1 MSIEQLA
8 VIKRKCQKD
17 LLFFTRYFFK
27 NRNNNKFVI
36 NQHHKVIC
44 DALMRVYNGECQRLI
59 INIAPRYGKT
69 EIAVKNFIAFSLANN
84 PKAKFIHLSY
94 ADDLALD
101 NSETIREMVK
111 SEEYQELFPEV
122 QIKGQTDSKKKW
134 YTTSEGGVYATASG
148 GQVTGFGAGSVIK
161 TGQFD
166 GAIIIDDPIKPDDA
180 DSATVRDKIN
190 NKFDSTI
197 KNRVNSRDT
206 PIIIIMQRLHEQ
218 DLCGYVLDNDDR
230 EWEVVKMPCIY
241 NENNEEKALWPYKH
255 TLEELKK
262 MQISN
267 EVVFDR
273 QYMQNPQPLKGQMYS
288 NLQEYQDLPQ
298 GEAVMYCDTAD
309 TGEDYLCA
317 ITGVKTNT
325 SLYITDVVYTKE
337 PQEITESLVAQLIIN
352 NKVNRAIIE
361 SNNGGRGFARSV
373 QRILTDVNWRKTNIT
388 TYHQSANKNTRIVT
402 NSSNV
407 SLNCYFCKDLNNEF
421 MLALRTYTR
430 EGKNKHDD
438 APDALTGLVEHFLD
452 NNDFFII

>member
-1 MSIEQLA
+1 MKLNKKFQPLWRNDTRYFIVTGGRGSGKSYAVGTFIEN
-8 VIKRKCQKD
+8 
-17 LLFFTRYFFK
+17 LLFQQGHKVLFTRYTLTAASKSIIPEFVEK
-27 NRNNNKFVI
+27 IDVQGHNNVFDVTNNSIK
-36 NQHHKVIC
+36 
-44 DALMRVYNGECQRLI
+44 
-59 INIAPRYGKT
+59 NIASGSEIIFSGIKT
-69 EIAVKNFIAFSLANN
+69 SSGNQTANLKSLQGVTTWVLDEAEELDSPEVFDKIDLSVREKQIQNRVILILNPALREHWIYKRFFLDANVDENFNGVKGDVTY
-84 PKAKFIHLSY
+84 IHSTY
-94 ADDLALD
+94 LD
-101 NSETIREMVK
+101 N
-111 SEEYQELFPEV
+111 
-122 QIKGQTDSKKKW
+122 
-134 YTTSEGGVYATASG
+134 
-148 GQVTGFGAGSVIK
+148 K
-161 TGQFD
+161 T
-166 GAIIIDDPIKPDDA
+166 
-180 DSATVRDKIN
+180 N
-190 NKFDSTI
+190 
-197 KNRVNSRDT
+197 
-206 PIIIIMQRLHEQ
+206 LHESFIKRAEQ
-218 DLCGYVLDNDDR
+218 MKAHDYQLYVHVMLGSWLD
-230 EWEVVKMPCIY
+230 
-241 NENNEEKALWPYKH
+241 
-255 TLEELKK
+255 TLTGRL
-262 MQISN
+262 
-267 EVVFDR
+267 
-273 QYMQNPQPLKGQMYS
+273 YS

-352 NKVNRAIIE
+352 NNVNRAIIE

>member
-1 MSIEQLA
+1 MKLNKKFQPLWRNDTRYFIVTGGRGSGKSYAVGTFIEN
-8 VIKRKCQKD
+8 
-17 LLFFTRYFFK
+17 LLFQQGHKVLFTRYTLTAASKSIIPEFVEK
-27 NRNNNKFVI
+27 IDVQGHNNVFDVTNNSIK
-36 NQHHKVIC
+36 
-44 DALMRVYNGECQRLI
+44 
-59 INIAPRYGKT
+59 NIASGSEIIFSGIKT
-69 EIAVKNFIAFSLANN
+69 SSGNQTANLKSLQGVTTWVLDEAEELDSPEVFDKIDLSVREKNIQNRVILILNPALREHWIYKRFFLDANVDENFNGVKGDVTY
-84 PKAKFIHLSY
+84 IHSTY
-94 ADDLALD
+94 LD
-101 NSETIREMVK
+101 N
-111 SEEYQELFPEV
+111 
-122 QIKGQTDSKKKW
+122 
-134 YTTSEGGVYATASG
+134 
-148 GQVTGFGAGSVIK
+148 K
-161 TGQFD
+161 T
-166 GAIIIDDPIKPDDA
+166 
-180 DSATVRDKIN
+180 N
-190 NKFDSTI
+190 
-197 KNRVNSRDT
+197 
-206 PIIIIMQRLHEQ
+206 LHESFIKRAEQ
-218 DLCGYVLDNDDR
+218 MKAHDYQLYVHVMLGSWLD
-230 EWEVVKMPCIY
+230 
-241 NENNEEKALWPYKH
+241 
-255 TLEELKK
+255 TLTGRL
-262 MQISN
+262 
-267 EVVFDR
+267 
-273 QYMQNPQPLKGQMYS
+273 YS

-317 ITGVKTNT
+317 ITAVKTNT

-373 QRILTDVNWRKTNIT
+373 QRILSDVNWRKTNIT

>member
-1 MSIEQLA
+1 MKLNKKFQPLW
-8 VIKRKCQKD
+8 RND
-17 LLFFTRYFFK
+17 TRYFIVTGGRGSGKSYAVGTFIE
-27 NRNNNKFVI
+27 NLLF
-36 NQHHKVIC
+36 QQGHKVLFIRYTLT
-44 DALMRVYNGECQRLI
+44 AASKSI
-59 INIAPRYGKT
+59 IPEFVEKIDVQGHNNVFDVTNNSIKNIASGSEIIFSGIKT
-69 EIAVKNFIAFSLANN
+69 SIGNQTANLKSLQGVTTWVLDEAEELDSPEVFDKIDLSVREKQIQNRVILILNPALREHWIYKRFFLDANVDENFNGVKGDVTY
-84 PKAKFIHLSY
+84 IHSTY
-94 ADDLALD
+94 LD
-101 NSETIREMVK
+101 N
-111 SEEYQELFPEV
+111 
-122 QIKGQTDSKKKW
+122 
-134 YTTSEGGVYATASG
+134 
-148 GQVTGFGAGSVIK
+148 K
-161 TGQFD
+161 T
-166 GAIIIDDPIKPDDA
+166 
-180 DSATVRDKIN
+180 N
-190 NKFDSTI
+190 
-197 KNRVNSRDT
+197 
-206 PIIIIMQRLHEQ
+206 LHESFIKRAEQ
-218 DLCGYVLDNDDR
+218 MKAHDYQLYVHVMLGSWLD
-230 EWEVVKMPCIY
+230 
-241 NENNEEKALWPYKH
+241 
-255 TLEELKK
+255 TLTGRL
-262 MQISN
+262 
-267 EVVFDR
+267 
-273 QYMQNPQPLKGQMYS
+273 YS

-373 QRILTDVNWRKTNIT
+373 QRILSDVNWRKTNIT

-407 SLNCYFCKDLNNEF
+407 SLNCYFCKYLNNEF

>member
-1 MSIEQLA
+1 MKLNKKFQPLWRNDTRYFIVTGGRGSGKSYAVGTFIEN
-8 VIKRKCQKD
+8 
-17 LLFFTRYFFK
+17 LLFQQGHKVLFTRYTLTAASKSIIPEFVEK
-27 NRNNNKFVI
+27 IDVQGHNNVFDVTNNSIK
-36 NQHHKVIC
+36 
-44 DALMRVYNGECQRLI
+44 
-59 INIAPRYGKT
+59 NIASGSEIIFSGIKT
-69 EIAVKNFIAFSLANN
+69 SSGNQTANLKSLQGVTTWVLDEAEELDSPEVFDKIDLSVREKNIQNRVILILNPALREHWIYKRFFLDANVDENFNGVKGDVTY
-84 PKAKFIHLSY
+84 IHSTY
-94 ADDLALD
+94 LD
-101 NSETIREMVK
+101 N
-111 SEEYQELFPEV
+111 
-122 QIKGQTDSKKKW
+122 
-134 YTTSEGGVYATASG
+134 
-148 GQVTGFGAGSVIK
+148 K
-161 TGQFD
+161 T
-166 GAIIIDDPIKPDDA
+166 
-180 DSATVRDKIN
+180 N
-190 NKFDSTI
+190 
-197 KNRVNSRDT
+197 
-206 PIIIIMQRLHEQ
+206 LHESFIKRAEQ
-218 DLCGYVLDNDDR
+218 MKAHDYQLYVHVMLGSWLD
-230 EWEVVKMPCIY
+230 
-241 NENNEEKALWPYKH
+241 
-255 TLEELKK
+255 TLTGRL
-262 MQISN
+262 
-267 EVVFDR
+267 
-273 QYMQNPQPLKGQMYS
+273 YS

-317 ITGVKTNT
+317 ITAVKTNT

-373 QRILTDVNWRKTNIT
+373 QRVLTDVNWRKTNIT

>member
-1 MSIEQLA
+1 MKLNKKFQPLWRNDTRYFIVTGGRGSGKSYAVGTFIEN
-8 VIKRKCQKD
+8 
-17 LLFFTRYFFK
+17 LLFQQGHKVLFTRYTLTAASKSIIPEFVEKIDVQGHNNVFDVTNNSIKNIASGSEIIFSGIKTSSGNQTANLKSLQGVTTWVLDEAEELDSPEVFDKIDLSVREKQIQNRVILILNPALREHWIYKRFFL
-27 NRNNNKFVI
+27 
-36 NQHHKVIC
+36 
-44 DALMRVYNGECQRLI
+44 DANVDENYNG
-59 INIAPRYGKT
+59 
-69 EIAVKNFIAFSLANN
+69 VKGDVTY
-84 PKAKFIHLSY
+84 IHSTY
-94 ADDLALD
+94 LD
-101 NSETIREMVK
+101 NKTNLHDSFVK
-111 SEEYQELFPEV
+111 RAEQMKAHDYQLYV
-122 QIKGQTDSKKKW
+122 HVMLGSWLDTL
-134 YTTSEGGVYATASG
+134 
-148 GQVTGFGAGSVIK
+148 TG
-161 TGQFD
+161 
-166 GAIIIDDPIKPDDA
+166 
-180 DSATVRDKIN
+180 
-190 NKFDSTI
+190 
-197 KNRVNSRDT
+197 
-206 PIIIIMQRLHEQ
+206 RL
-218 DLCGYVLDNDDR
+218 
-230 EWEVVKMPCIY
+230 
-241 NENNEEKALWPYKH
+241 
-255 TLEELKK
+255 
-262 MQISN
+262 
-267 EVVFDR
+267 
-273 QYMQNPQPLKGQMYS
+273 YS

-298 GEAVMYCDTAD
+298 GESVMYCDTAD

>member
-1 MSIEQLA
+1 MCIRDRIDLSVREKQIQNRVILILNPALREHWIYKRFFLDA
-8 VIKRKCQKD
+8 NVDENYNGVKGDVTYIHSTYLDNKTNLHESFIKRAEQMKAHDYQLYVHVMLGSWLD
-17 LLFFTRYFFK
+17 TLT
-27 NRNNNKFVI
+27 
-36 NQHHKVIC
+36 
-44 DALMRVYNGECQRLI
+44 GRL
-59 INIAPRYGKT
+59 
-69 EIAVKNFIAFSLANN
+69 
-84 PKAKFIHLSY
+84 
-94 ADDLALD
+94 
-101 NSETIREMVK
+101 
-111 SEEYQELFPEV
+111 
-122 QIKGQTDSKKKW
+122 
-134 YTTSEGGVYATASG
+134 
-148 GQVTGFGAGSVIK
+148 
-161 TGQFD
+161 
-166 GAIIIDDPIKPDDA
+166 
-180 DSATVRDKIN
+180 
-190 NKFDSTI
+190 
-197 KNRVNSRDT
+197 
-206 PIIIIMQRLHEQ
+206 
-218 DLCGYVLDNDDR
+218 
-230 EWEVVKMPCIY
+230 
-241 NENNEEKALWPYKH
+241 
-255 TLEELKK
+255 
-262 MQISN
+262 
-267 EVVFDR
+267 
-273 QYMQNPQPLKGQMYS
+273 YS

-352 NKVNRAIIE
+352 NNVNRAIIE

-373 QRILTDVNWRKTNIT
+373 QRILSDVNWRKTNIT

>member
-1 MSIEQLA
+1 MKLNKKFQPLWRNDTRYFIVTGGRGSGKSYAVGTFIEN
-8 VIKRKCQKD
+8 
-17 LLFFTRYFFK
+17 LLFQQGHKVLFTRYTLTAASKSIIPEFVEK
-27 NRNNNKFVI
+27 IDVQGHNNVFDVTNNSIK
-36 NQHHKVIC
+36 
-44 DALMRVYNGECQRLI
+44 
-59 INIAPRYGKT
+59 NIASGSEIIFSGIKT
-69 EIAVKNFIAFSLANN
+69 SSGNQTANLKSLQGVTTWVLDEAEELDSPEVFDKIDLSVREKQIQNRVILILNPALREHWIYKRFFLDANVDENFNGVKGDVTY
-84 PKAKFIHLSY
+84 IHSTY
-94 ADDLALD
+94 LD
-101 NSETIREMVK
+101 N
-111 SEEYQELFPEV
+111 
-122 QIKGQTDSKKKW
+122 
-134 YTTSEGGVYATASG
+134 
-148 GQVTGFGAGSVIK
+148 K
-161 TGQFD
+161 T
-166 GAIIIDDPIKPDDA
+166 
-180 DSATVRDKIN
+180 N
-190 NKFDSTI
+190 
-197 KNRVNSRDT
+197 
-206 PIIIIMQRLHEQ
+206 LHESFIKRAEQ
-218 DLCGYVLDNDDR
+218 MKAHDYQLYVHVMLGSWLD
-230 EWEVVKMPCIY
+230 
-241 NENNEEKALWPYKH
+241 
-255 TLEELKK
+255 TLTGRL
-262 MQISN
+262 
-267 EVVFDR
+267 
-273 QYMQNPQPLKGQMYS
+273 YS

-373 QRILTDVNWRKTNIT
+373 QRILSDVNWRKTNIT

-407 SLNCYFCKDLNNEF
+407 SLNCYFCKYLNNEF